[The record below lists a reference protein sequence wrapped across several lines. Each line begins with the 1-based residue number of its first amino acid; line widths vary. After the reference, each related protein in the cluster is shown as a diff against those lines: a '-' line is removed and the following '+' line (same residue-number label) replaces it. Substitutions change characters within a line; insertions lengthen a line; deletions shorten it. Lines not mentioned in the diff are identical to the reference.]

1 MGLNDTPSGE
11 RVHIGFF
18 GRRNSGKSSLVNAV
32 TGQEMSLVS
41 DTLGTTTDPVSKA
54 MELLPLGPVVII
66 DTPGFDD
73 VGELG
78 GQRVRRARQIL
89 NRADMAVLVIDATV
103 GMTDSDRQLVGIFEE
118 KKIPY
123 IVAANKCDLL
133 EGGAVPVPQYTA
145 AAQGMPAGQGNTI
158 VQNPD
163 AVQTTPA
170 GQDNTA
176 AAQGMP
182 AEQGNTIVQNPDALQ
197 TTSAGQDNA
206 IAQEAS
212 AAQGEETTQ
221 EKSDVQNATVV
232 RGEAVVQGEAS
243 SPKVTSGSTIYVSAL
258 HGTNIYELKECMAAL
273 TGVKKEEK
281 RLVGDML
288 EAGDLVILVIPID
301 ESAPKGRL
309 ILPQQQTI
317 RDILEAG
324 AAAVCVKDTELKLT
338 LDRLGARPRLVITDS
353 QAFGRVS
360 KETPGGI
367 LLTSFSILMARYKG
381 FLDTAVKGAAKLERL
396 KDGDRILV
404 AEGCTHHRQCED
416 IGTVKL
422 PGWLRKYT
430 GKELVF
436 ESSSG
441 RSFPEDL
448 SPYALVLHCGGC
460 MLNEREMLYRM
471 KCAEDQGVAF
481 TNYGIAIAQVHGIL
495 KRSLSLFPELAAM
508 LAERQRV

>member
-118 KKIPY
+118 KEIPY

-170 GQDNTA
+170 GQDN
-176 AAQGMP
+176 
-182 AEQGNTIVQNPDALQ
+182 
-197 TTSAGQDNA
+197 A

-232 RGEAVVQGEAS
+232 RGEAIVQGEAS

-360 KETPGGI
+360 KETPGDI

-416 IGTVKL
+416 IGTVKF